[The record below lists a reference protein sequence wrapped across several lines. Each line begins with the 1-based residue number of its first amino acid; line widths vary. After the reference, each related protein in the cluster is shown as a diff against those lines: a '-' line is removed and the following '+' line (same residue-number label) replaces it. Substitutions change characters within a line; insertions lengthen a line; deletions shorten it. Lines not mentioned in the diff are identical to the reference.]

1 MKVQFSLPST
11 LQYGDCIEVNGK
23 AGNDKFSIDLIS
35 DYLAFDPTAL
45 NEQDKTDECE
55 LPIVETQPLQILI
68 ETTGS
73 WDINANSPET
83 STSSHGSSAKRFG
96 FRVNEYFVCR
106 VVIKTEYYVVYL
118 NDMVLSNSEHLVPV
132 GSINGFIIDGDS
144 VISTILFGDL
154 SAIEKYNLQHDVK
167 QFRSSNPK
175 IIECRLTSDELLATV
190 LCSDNEENS
199 KSYDYTNQHIG
210 NNIIISSFSA
220 TNHNTKHYPIYNGNI
235 GFTGDQMEREQ
246 TCEGTYTENLKTG
259 HTGSLCNT
267 SDLFISNTEVKN
279 QLHDNNPNCYLSNNS
294 NQTLSNSNG
303 LIRASSYQLV
313 FDVDSDS
320 NEETDENNEANET
333 SMKVINRSLINQAR
347 AKSIQNLFHFQ
358 QNYYENSDHV
368 NKYIHQKQQL
378 LTEYEKI
385 SIDHLNDT
393 TNSSMYNSPY
403 ASKSLEQKEFD
414 EVNTSNHLSGKV
426 SSSQI
431 LELVREEFELD
442 VLNDDNVE
450 NLQISKNKSKKE
462 NSTVKNENVTS
473 QDLNYL
479 SNFVKSTNDLTV
491 RPQELSETSLLN
503 SKETNLA
510 NNKKH
515 EEDIIS
521 KQLTN
526 MTCESKIPIF
536 QNNLSNK
543 NTSSLLANGVKEIRF
558 KPLKSACKGEF
569 NAYQTNLYLDDY
581 LTVPNSDKQDLNCS
595 RIPQPIC
602 SMPNSNSNNNII
614 QSNNQLNENTH
625 QESLLNKLLTKST
638 SEKSTFNK
646 RSDNI
651 TLKSEVTCNPTPND
665 NTNKNIINQNPLKS
679 SRSLK
684 NRKSYPLLN
693 SDMKPL
699 NTVKNGT
706 NVIKTSIKQSPT
718 KFTSSSVSSP
728 SPPSTS
734 SSLSSLS
741 TVLSP
746 TSVAKPP
753 LCLNGLKSKKQK
765 IETKNTPH
773 NQQGNLT
780 NGNLTDNK
788 PTIKLKSSSD
798 TPLDS
803 VPNDERKRHLDV
815 FNQSIISQQCKLVNQ
830 VNATMTTKLKE
841 RDHSMLTN
849 KLHSNSG
856 LNDPGLINCTQPLCE
871 NNHILNKV
879 NNPTNNLKQDKELN
893 NEHSTYGN
901 GQSNTNHNDSI
912 NDSKKHLNGNI
923 INMKLNSQ
931 EINDSDHLKSSQNGY
946 TVGNS
951 VNVHDEVLL
960 NVKENNYVTNS
971 ITPSS
976 IHPITIPSNNTMT
989 ASVTSLM
996 NESTTSGQCCEK
1008 VKNSKK
1014 FIQSPKKWLTRKL
1027 SMIKKH

>member
-1 MKVQFSLPST
+1 MKVEFTLPST

-35 DYLAFDPTAL
+35 DYLAFDPTAV
-45 NEQDKTDECE
+45 NDQDKTNECE

-96 FRVNEYFVCR
+96 FRANEYFVCR

-132 GSINGFIIDGDS
+132 GSINGFTIDGDS

-154 SAIEKYNLQHDVK
+154 SAIEKYHLKHDVK
-167 QFRSSNPK
+167 QFQSTNPK

-199 KSYDYTNQHIG
+199 KTYDYTNQHIG
-210 NNIIISSFSA
+210 NNIIISSFRDD
-220 TNHNTKHYPIYNGNI
+220 NHNTKHYDIYNGDI
-235 GFTGDQMEREQ
+235 GFTGDQMDREQ
-246 TCEGTYTENLKTG
+246 ACKGKYSENLKTG

-267 SDLFISNTEVKN
+267 SNLLTTNTEIQN
-279 QLHDNNPNCYLSNNS
+279 QLHNNNNPNRYLSNSS
-294 NQTLSNSNG
+294 NQKLSNSNG

-320 NEETDENNEANET
+320 NEETDGNSEVNET
-333 SMKVINRSLINQAR
+333 SMKAINRSLINQAR

-358 QNYYENSDHV
+358 QNHYDNYDHV
-368 NKYIHQKQQL
+368 NNYIHQKQHL
-378 LTEYEKI
+378 LTKYEKN
-385 SIDHLNDT
+385 SNDHLNDT
-393 TNSSMYNSPY
+393 INTSLYDSPF
-403 ASKSLEQKEFD
+403 ASKSLEQKEFN
-414 EVNTSNHLSGKV
+414 EMNTSNHLSGKV

-442 VLNDDNVE
+442 APNDDHVE
-450 NLQISKNKSKKE
+450 NLQIGKNKSMKE
-462 NSTVKNENVTS
+462 NLTVKNENVAL
-473 QDLNYL
+473 QNPNCL
-479 SNFVKSTNDLTV
+479 SNFVKSINDLTV
-491 RPQELSETSLLN
+491 RPQELSETTLLN
-503 SKETNLA
+503 SEETNLA

-521 KQLTN
+521 KQLSN

-536 QNNLSNK
+536 QNNLFNK
-543 NTSSLLANGVKEIRF
+543 NTSGLLVNGVQETKL
-558 KPLKSACKGEF
+558 KPLKSACKNKI
-569 NAYQTNLYLDDY
+569 NAYQTNPYLDDCSTITY
-581 LTVPNSDKQDLNCS
+581 SDKQALNCS
-595 RIPQPIC
+595 RIPQPI
-602 SMPNSNSNNNII
+602 SSIPNSNSNNNTI
-614 QSNNQLNENTH
+614 QSNNQMNENIHQETSLNE
-625 QESLLNKLLTKST
+625 LLTKST
-638 SEKSTFNK
+638 SQKSSFNK
-646 RSDNI
+646 RSNKI
-651 TLKSEVTCNPTPND
+651 TLKSEVTSNPTTND
-665 NTNKNIINQNPLKS
+665 ITNKNIINQNPLKS

-684 NRKSYPLLN
+684 NRKSYPLLI
-693 SDMKPL
+693 SDMKSL
-699 NTVKNGT
+699 NTVRNGT
-706 NVIKTSIKQSPT
+706 SVVKTSIKQSPT
-718 KFTSSSVSSP
+718 KFSMSSSVSSP

-746 TSVAKPP
+746 TSVDKPP
-753 LCLNGLKSKKQK
+753 LCSNGLRSRIQK
-765 IETKNTPH
+765 TIGTKNTTP
-773 NQQGNLT
+773 NQQGNLK
-780 NGNLTDNK
+780 NGNLTDNN
-788 PTIKLKSSSD
+788 PTIKLKSTND

-803 VPNDERKRHLDV
+803 VSNDERKRHLDA

-830 VNATMTTKLKE
+830 VNATITTKLKE
-841 RDHSMLTN
+841 RDHTMLTN
-849 KLHSNSG
+849 RLHSNPG
-856 LNDPGLINCTQPLCE
+856 LNDSGLINCTQPLCE
-871 NNHILNKV
+871 NNHILNNV
-879 NNPTNNLKQDKELN
+879 DNCINNVKQDNELN
-893 NEHSTYGN
+893 NDHPTYVN

-923 INMKLNSQ
+923 TSIKSNSK
-931 EINDSDHLKSSQNGY
+931 EINYSDHLKSSQNGY

-951 VNVHDEVLL
+951 VNVHDEVIL

-971 ITPSS
+971 IAPSS
-976 IHPITIPSNNTMT
+976 IQSNTTPSNNTMT

-1008 VKNSKK
+1008 VKSSKK
-1014 FIQSPKKWLTRKL
+1014 FIQSPKKWLTP
-1027 SMIKKH
+1027 S